1 MGEITVILVL
11 ALIFL
16 GPTKLPELA
25 SGLGKLIREIR
36 KTTADVKNEIQ
47 LDEHIRKPFDELRDA
62 MTLHPD
68 ELKRRDGIAKEL
80 EEARRRLEAEV
91 KAIGDSI
98 GDAVS
103 SDSATAAAT
112 ADHVS
117 GAVPSTTATGESVA
131 NVPAGPAGTV
141 PRHETPA
148 YVNPGAPVAPLG
160 GSKSGPISSSISGT
174 ITGPGSPKTSVDLLR
189 TTLKGSGDASRPR
202 SATPPPPTTPFA
214 TKQRVAPPVSSVD
227 KTNTTQYL
235 SEEDLL
241 PSDAAASPPPAPPAS
256 TRSTGTHKIP
266 PPTPGKPPGEKKT

>member
-62 MTLHPD
+62 ITLHPD

-80 EEARRRLEAEV
+80 EEARRRLESEV
-91 KAIGDSI
+91 KAISDSI
-98 GDAVS
+98 GDAVNSADS
-103 SDSATAAAT
+103 SPASDPAP
-112 ADHVS
+112 S
-117 GAVPSTTATGESVA
+117 GISSGELVA
-131 NVPAGPAGTV
+131 NVPAAPAGTI

-148 YVNPGAPVAPLG
+148 YVSPGAPVAPLG
-160 GSKSGPISSSISGT
+160 GSKSGPISGSISGT
-174 ITGPGSPKTSVDLLR
+174 ITGPGSPKTSVDMLR
-189 TTLKGSGDASRPR
+189 TTLKGAGDASRPR
-202 SATPPPPTTPFA
+202 TATPPPPTTPFS
-214 TKQRVAPPVSSVD
+214 TKQRVAPPVAVD

-241 PSDAAASPPPAPPAS
+241 PSDAAAKPPTPPAS
-256 TRSTGTHKIP
+256 TRTTGTHKIP
-266 PPTPGKPPGEKKT
+266 PPTPLGKPPGEKKT